1 MSPPNPNPD
10 TPMRKDVRQI
20 AVLFIAGGA
29 LETAITGQFVGGILI
44 MLLGTV
50 ALLAAHHRRHP

>member
-20 AVLFIAGGA
+20 AVLFIAGGV
-29 LETAITGQFVGGILI
+29 LEAAITGQILEGLIVLSIGVVG
-44 MLLGTV
+44 
-50 ALLAAHHRRHP
+50 LLAAHHRS